1 MRRNDRGEAGSH
13 VGARPSG
20 DRAVSEVLS
29 YSLIFGLIVASIAIV
44 TVGGVGSLQSAQ
56 ANEHLSNAERAFDVL
71 HDNLAD
77 VHSEGAPS
85 RATEVSLGT
94 SELFFA
100 DNVTMHVGL
109 EDPSGSARKFEREF
123 RPIVFRVGEGR
134 QIVYEAGA
142 VLREQRQGGLVLN
155 GPPFSLVA
163 DAGSGDGRAHIQL
176 VSTTAADVQSMG
188 STTVLVRGQ
197 ATDRKV
203 LYSDAGGDSVLKNIT
218 LETPR
223 YAAWANFF
231 ERQAYCSSVTTSGST
246 VRCQVATPYDTPAQL
261 YVSDQGIEIEL
272 ID

>member
-1 MRRNDRGEAGSH
+1 MRRNVRREADAVASCDRG
-13 VGARPSG
+13 
-20 DRAVSEVLS
+20 VSEVLS
-29 YSLIFGLIVASIAIV
+29 YSLIFGLIVTSIAVV

-56 ANEHLSNAERAFDVL
+56 ANEQLSNAERAFGIL
-71 HDNLAD
+71 QDNLAD

-100 DNVTMHVGL
+100 DNVTLHVGL
-109 EDPSGSARKFEREF
+109 EDPSGDREKYEREF
-123 RPIVFRVGEGR
+123 RPIVFRVGGDR

-142 VLREQRQGGLVLN
+142 VVREERQGGLVLN
-155 GPPFSLVA
+155 EPPFSLLEG
-163 DAGSGDGRAHIQL
+163 AGSGDGRAHVQL

-197 ATDRKV
+197 ATNREV
-203 LYSDAGGDSVLKNIT
+203 LYSDVRGSSVLKNVT

-223 YAAWANFF
+223 YAAWANYF
-231 ERQAYCSSVTTSGST
+231 ERQEYCSSVTTNDPT
-246 VRCQVATPYDTPAQL
+246 VRCHVASGYDDPGQLFVSAQA
-261 YVSDQGIEIEL
+261 IEVEL

>member
-1 MRRNDRGEAGSH
+1 MRRNVRRPRGTGGS
-13 VGARPSG
+13 S

-29 YSLIFGLIVASIAIV
+29 YSLIFGLIVTSIVVV

-56 ANEHLSNAERAFDVL
+56 ANEQLSNAERAFDVL

-94 SELFFA
+94 SQLFFA
-100 DNVTMHVGL
+100 DNVTLHVGL
-109 EDPSGSARKFEREF
+109 EEPSGDREKFERQF
-123 RPIVFRVGEGR
+123 RPVVFRVGGDR

-142 VLREQRQGGLVLN
+142 VVREERQGGLVLSE
-155 GPPFSLVA
+155 PPFSLVEG
-163 DAGSGDGRAHIQL
+163 AGGDGRAHVQL

-197 ATDRKV
+197 ATNRQV
-203 LYSDAGGDSVLKNIT
+203 LYSDVRGSSVLKNVT

-223 YAAWANFF
+223 YAAWANYF
-231 ERQAYCSSVTTSGST
+231 ERQEYCSSVTTNDPT
-246 VRCQVATPYDTPAQL
+246 VRCHVASGYEDPGQLFVSAQA
-261 YVSDQGIEIEL
+261 IEVEL